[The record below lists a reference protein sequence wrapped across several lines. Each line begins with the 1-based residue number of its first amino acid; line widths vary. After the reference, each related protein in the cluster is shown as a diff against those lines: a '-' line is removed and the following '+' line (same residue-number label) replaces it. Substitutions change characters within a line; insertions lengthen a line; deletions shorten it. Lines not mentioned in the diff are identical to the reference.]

1 MKRVI
6 LIIDDDH
13 DDVLSITAVGTC
25 RNAANVC
32 TRAFEIDDGDI
43 ICIPVKEGETN
54 ENN

>member
-25 RNAANVC
+25 GNAMNVC
-32 TRAFEIDDGDI
+32 TRSFKIDDGDI
-43 ICIPVKEGETN
+43 IYIPTKEDVTN

>member
-25 RNAANVC
+25 GNAANVC
-32 TRAFEIDDGDI
+32 TRAFKIDDGDI
-43 ICIPVKEGETN
+43 IYIPTKEDKTN